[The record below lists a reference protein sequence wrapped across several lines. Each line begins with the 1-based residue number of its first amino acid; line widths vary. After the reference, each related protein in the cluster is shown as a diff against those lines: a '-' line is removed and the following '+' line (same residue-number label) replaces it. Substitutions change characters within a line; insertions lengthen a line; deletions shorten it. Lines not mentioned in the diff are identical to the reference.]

1 MTGALLFASLLI
13 LVTLAAA
20 FAIVTI
26 AARRSDSDGAVTAA
40 ELDRRAAKA
49 DRDRRKAMAAAASVG
64 SAEEEDGSAVA
75 TLVAAPAEF
84 QEDPPR
90 KEISATEYGVT
101 RRKFFNRAIGAV
113 FGLFML
119 QFTLA
124 GLAFFWP
131 KLKGGFGTPIK
142 AGSVE
147 SLKAEIID
155 GATVIPKF
163 VPAAQSWVVPFDMS
177 KLAGSSFEATPFV
190 VAGGEADGVGLMA
203 LWQKCVHL
211 GCRVPECLSSQGFE
225 CPCHGSKYNQ
235 HGEYNSG
242 PAPRNL
248 DRFSVSV
255 DAAGD
260 LIIDTGVVVQT
271 SRAKVLTIAYPQG
284 PFCVG

>member
-1 MTGALLFASLLI
+1 MTGPTLFAAILI

-26 AARRSDSDGAVTAA
+26 AARRSDSEGSVTAS

-49 DRDRRKAMAAAASVG
+49 DRERRKAMAAAAATE
-64 SAEEEDGSAVA
+64 AEAAGDGGVA
-75 TLVAAPAEF
+75 TLVAPPAEF
-84 QEDPPR
+84 EEDPPQI
-90 KEISATEYGVT
+90 EVSATEYGVT
-101 RRKFFNRAIGAV
+101 RRKFFNRATAAV

-142 AGSVE
+142 AGNVDMI
-147 SLKAEIID
+147 KGQVID
-155 GATVIPKF
+155 GASIVPLF
-163 VPAAQSWVVPFDMS
+163 VPAAQAWVVPFTVQD
-177 KLAGSSFEATPFV
+177 LPGSSFAETPQV
-190 VAGGEADGVGLMA
+190 VAGGEADGIGLMA

-225 CPCHGSKYNQ
+225 CPCHGSKYNN
-235 HGEYNSG
+235 HGEYDSG
-242 PAPRNL
+242 PAPRNM
-248 DRFSVSV
+248 DRFAVSV

-260 LIIDTGVVVQT
+260 LVIDTGEVVET
-271 SRAKVLTIAYPQG
+271 ARATVKTIAYPQG